1 MTWKKQL
8 VLERCIFPR
17 NATQKCNGRCI
28 YAMHTVSYKYRYS
41 FTWYI
46 VNKPEFP
53 KKRCYLRPC
62 IWWRSYKSSSR
73 SCHRWTLSSLANAPW
88 LSTQERRGTQDR
100 LETCRFQLRGRLCTI
115 QDTLCREIAR
125 KALLLSDGK
134 LDFVR
139 EIRMQQLTQTR
150 PATWN
155 TSTHPTPAAAMAMA
169 DTKWQTS
176 VTSAI

>member
-1 MTWKKQL
+1 MQHRNAMADASM
-8 VLERCIFPR
+8 RCTLSATNTDTASHGTLWTNPSFPR
-17 NATQKCNGRCI
+17 NDATSDRAFDGGVTKAAADPATDEHCLHSP
-28 YAMHTVSYKYRYS
+28 MHHD
-41 FTWYI
+41 
-46 VNKPEFP
+46 
-53 KKRCYLRPC
+53 
-62 IWWRSYKSSSR
+62 SR
-73 SCHRWTLSSLANAPW
+73 HRNAEEHKTD
-88 LSTQERRGTQDR
+88 SKHVASNYD
-100 LETCRFQLRGRLCTI
+100 RLCTI
-115 QDTLCREIAR
+115 QDTLCREISR